1 MLIFGK
7 KILAAMAL
15 FVLGAF
21 TSSYMMP
28 TGGLE
33 AETMTAVPIDSEEED
48 RDKNSPKKTPIV
60 NRNDSG
66 NGHDHQQDDNE
77 RDPKECLKNINKRQ
91 KDIAKELKKI
101 KEMLKDKKI
110 AKHMKDRRQRR

>member
-7 KILAAMAL
+7 KVLAAMSI

-21 TSSYMMP
+21 TSSFMGPMVE
-28 TGGLE
+28 LE
-33 AETMTAVPIDSEEED
+33 VQAMATEEEGE
-48 RDKNSPKKTPIV
+48 DKNDPPKTPIV
-60 NRNDSG
+60 TRNDNSG
-66 NGHDHQQDDNE
+66 NSGDNQKDDNDQ
-77 RDPKECLKNINKRQ
+77 DPKECLKNINKRQ

-110 AKHMKDRRQRR
+110 AKQMRLRR

>member
-1 MLIFGK
+1 M
-7 KILAAMAL
+7 LAAMAL

-28 TGGLE
+28 IGGPGV
-33 AETMTAVPIDSEEED
+33 ETMIAGPIDSEEDNGED
-48 RDKNSPKKTPIV
+48 KDKNNPKKTPIV

-77 RDPKECLKNINKRQ
+77 QDPKECLKNINKRQ